1 MFKKIVSYLTLQIKL
16 NVKFIT
22 IILPMFILGV
32 FLLSMTLNN
41 IYTKTYDIER
51 FNRAKETIRSPITV
65 ENEQETKRKTRETV
79 QSIEDRYDISVEN
92 NNEGNEWIEE
102 IFDAIEKLEKE
113 KIDKKKGKEIG
124 RASCR

>member
-79 QSIEDRYDISVEN
+79 QSIEDSYENTVEKT
-92 NNEGNEWIEE
+92 EQGIEY
-102 IFDAIEKLEKE
+102 IKKLFT
-113 KIDKKKGKEIG
+113 
-124 RASCR
+124 